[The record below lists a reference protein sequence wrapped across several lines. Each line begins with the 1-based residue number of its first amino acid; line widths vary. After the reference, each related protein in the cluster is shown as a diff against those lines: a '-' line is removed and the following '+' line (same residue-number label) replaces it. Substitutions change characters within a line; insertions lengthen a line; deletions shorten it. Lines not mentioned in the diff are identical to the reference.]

1 MMSLYFLLPLG
12 EGTSITALFGGAARH
27 DSKNMVMR
35 DSGEEMMCLGD
46 EVRYT
51 EDNGKKV
58 ISDAE
63 IISSTIMMLSNTITV
78 NW

>member
-1 MMSLYFLLPLG
+1 MSLYFLLPLG

-35 DSGEEMMCLGD
+35 DSSGEEMMCLGD
-46 EVRYT
+46 EVVRYT
-51 EDNGKKV
+51 EDNGKRV

-63 IISSTIMMLSNTITV
+63 IYLV
-78 NW
+78 P